1 MDSKSKEA
9 RRYHQEGYNC
19 CMSVVKPF
27 IKEMDVDQEQ
37 LIKAASSLGGGLGY
51 LREVCGAVSGMAIV
65 LGLKYGYLH
74 GFKDEDDKKAKT
86 EHYALVKQ
94 LGEKFKE
101 KTGALTCR
109 ALLHLDENDQALPG
123 YEDADKPCS
132 DLVETAAEIL
142 SDYIASREV

>member
-1 MDSKSKEA
+1 MDSKAKEA

-19 CMSVVKPF
+19 CMSVIKPF
-27 IKEMDVDQEQ
+27 IEEMDVDQEQ
-37 LIKAASSLGGGLGY
+37 IIKVASSLGGGLGY

-74 GFKDEDDKKAKT
+74 GFKDEDDKKAKA
-86 EHYALVKQ
+86 EHYALVKE

-109 ALLHLDENDQALPG
+109 ALLHLDENDQVLPG
-123 YEDADKPCS
+123 YEDVDKPCS

-142 SDYIASREV
+142 SDYITSREA